1 MSDIL
6 IQHSHQLDH
15 TKAISEA
22 EQLLEELSRE
32 YGVGIEQR
40 AEGQYAFSGSG
51 VNGTV
56 QITPAEIVVE
66 ARLGFLAM
74 AIKPVLEEKITAK
87 LKQHFS

>member
-1 MSDIL
+1 MSNIS
-6 IQHSHQLDH
+6 IQHNHCLDH
-15 TKAISEA
+15 EKAISEA

-56 QITPAEIVVE
+56 QVTADAIMVE
-66 ARLGFLAM
+66 AQLGFLAM